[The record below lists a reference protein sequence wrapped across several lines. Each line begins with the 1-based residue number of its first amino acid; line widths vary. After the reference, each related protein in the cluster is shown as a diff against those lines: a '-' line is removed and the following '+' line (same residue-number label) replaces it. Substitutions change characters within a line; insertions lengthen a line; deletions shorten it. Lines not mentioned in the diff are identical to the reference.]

1 MATVQEALK
10 AAKQK
15 AKESISHVTSDL
27 EQLTEEHCKTQF
39 LTFFMNGSEYG
50 IDILSVQE
58 IRGWEHTTEVPNT
71 PSFVRGVMN
80 LRGTIVPI
88 IDLRERFSIP
98 TVEYS
103 ELTVVIVVKVDCG
116 DQEKVMGIT
125 VDGVSDVYSID
136 ESLARLPPEVGDHAN
151 REFVKGLINV
161 SDNTLILLNLNT
173 VLIF

>member
-1 MATVQEALK
+1 MATVQEALES
-10 AAKQK
+10 AKQQVRM
-15 AKESISHVTSDL
+15 AQTSSDL
-27 EQLTEEHCKTQF
+27 DQLTEEHFKTQF
-39 LTFFMNGSEYG
+39 LTFFMNDAEYG

-58 IRGWEHTTEVPNT
+58 IRGWEKTTEVPNS

-103 ELTVVIVVKVDCG
+103 DLTVVIVVKVECDE
-116 DQEKVMGIT
+116 QEKVMGIT

-136 ESLARLPPEVGDHAN
+136 ESQARLPPEVGDHGN
-151 REFVKGLINV
+151 REYVKGLINV
-161 SDNTLILLNLNT
+161 SGNTLILLDLKS
-173 VLIF
+173 VLTF